1 MHIDDLY
8 KKVSNKLFNIF
19 YVDHKKYGRQKEN
32 GSYHLVKET
41 LSVVTIDDM
50 LRNQKSL
57 LTYQE
62 LHVVNTARIKWIC
75 IDLDISKKEI
85 DQNDI
90 NITNLTLVKEGAD
103 IVCSFLESKGIP
115 YLLEFSGRRGFHVWI
130 IFDKI
135 ITKELGYRLI
145 EVITKSVRTE
155 IDDRIFIDK
164 FPKTSFVSK
173 NSKGIG
179 FGIKLPLS
187 QNKSSGTLSFFLDK
201 DKYFDFNK
209 ENWKTKPDINFLRN
223 QLSILDSL
231 SYFSIAKLE
240 EFLKINEDAS
250 LNVRYNKLKKVNS
263 FLSNNLDLNEI
274 LDSLKKCHHLNH
286 ILYDYEKG
294 INRKER
300 SILVGL
306 LIQLKTKQD
315 DNFGYNLLLE
325 LFSNVEGFNE
335 EITKRNLENLKYYQP
350 ITCKSLDRCPN
361 CNECNLY
368 SPIEL
373 IDGIVL
379 AEQPKFAIRNI
390 TETFFEKLKNS
401 VSHYSFQNDEVPFYI
416 FLKKLEKLD
425 FENTK
430 SQINI
435 ILEGEID
442 FEIESYKLHRNEN
455 EKVRD
460 LYILDPLNNV
470 MSIFFA
476 FSINT
481 LFFSE
486 ISNNSYGYQFSPS
499 LYLNN
504 IFNNWFA
511 NWAKYTRKIETVLFN
526 EEYGDYFMIKF
537 DIKSFYDSI
546 DIKRLQI
553 KLFEE
558 APRKIID
565 KFSELSDDDINKYKN
580 IVDYLI
586 SLTVKI
592 TGSEDKGLPQG
603 PAYARY
609 LAELYLNGLDNM
621 IETFILEDEGRGFYN
636 RFVDDV
642 FVFVESEERAVNLF
656 KKIKD
661 WISINGLEINY
672 SKTKLCNVTNYANSG
687 EYQKFKDNT
696 KYEINKVKKRK
707 NVLSENEIQEA
718 FSKLTDLTST
728 TKFGLTDNLR
738 FFYYQI
744 KNDNRLDFIRR
755 RLSQKLPFSTDGR
768 GTLYWLFYS
777 DLISNHPLIFWELV
791 PKSALIK
798 GLSLTH
804 FLNSILMSEDLENKD
819 IPKLISDLSN
829 RSDLSDAD
837 KVLIALLNLKHG
849 ANIKLKFDEK
859 IMNSALGTPNIK
871 FHSSNWEIVNQ
882 KLERIENGLKLL
894 KEIDRIIKDYTYDV
908 EFLNKLA
915 QYCFIRFSEWY
926 TVEASVEFMN
936 DSGNLLL
943 YYHVLCFL
951 TLFEV
956 SESYDVVQ
964 FSWELLLEK
973 SEKIGSLPNK
983 DYEFIWINKLE
994 EFTFEDFSNGSYS
1007 LILNDKK
1014 GNTLSTKKC
1023 PNEFREQYKNVL
1035 LMLLFAKDKAGNFKD
1050 FRNSVSQ
1057 YIDSESL
1064 FFDWVNSSSVSLYPQ
1079 ADEICLKN
1087 IALNGL
1093 IVLKKSDKLF
1103 IKSIKKK
1110 INFDIFDYLNISGGV
1125 SEIQEVEY
1133 EYSNEILDDKIKGH
1147 SVCEVLGN
1155 LNNILS
1161 EQRQFTNI
1169 YKTNQLCFY
1178 RPSLVSGTK
1187 PMIPFYSD
1195 KSFEFIVTQNGA
1207 IEKNSINNY
1216 WNNLMSIVSKLDNI
1230 ILFPNDISNPF
1241 NFSLKDFESRFFPVS
1256 SIFADTVET
1265 KIQFIEK
1272 FIFISENEIPKSIFE
1287 YQYNWSSTVLS
1298 ILKDLQSD
1306 NEYFIEFLKVHFDQF
1321 VDNEGKARLD
1331 VFFAVNEIITIND
1344 KTLSSF
1350 FETIKSSISIFQ
1362 AQVENLTIDF
1372 TLEVDNF
1379 LKNIFSAEAN
1389 VFGLHESDF
1398 LLENITVV
1406 SKYDQILQKQIF
1418 KILLD
1423 GEELQG
1429 DYTVLFFDSYLN
1441 TFNTLELQELQ
1452 VVISNKQKIYYKI
1465 SGNNFFIYLPDD
1477 ELLKAFERIK
1487 IRDAIYSESHD
1498 ISIVGNLNI
1507 RKLFPQALSSKVA
1520 EKSYDTYHRKDILEK
1535 KLFYHYPPR
1544 VNIRDRVVSWLSL
1557 FSKSVLD
1564 DSELYRYMNA
1574 NSIDLSTLYETIL
1587 DILESHYSM
1596 DEEDLD
1602 FFKSRLLAYNNDENT
1617 IIFPIKN
1624 PKYDE
1629 NGLARLIDRCGFQPR
1644 TFNFFEYKNQ
1654 LYKKDCKG
1662 KKLVIV
1668 TDLSISGGQF
1678 HTAWKYYNQSH
1689 EIGDDINNY
1698 NNTRLHSKSTTPEQ
1712 ERYFCFDTIEES
1724 QRFRENIS
1732 GFANITLLS
1741 PMMTESFAKKVQT
1754 ISEVFAVEHSKELIS
1769 ESKYLYGKAKFNNS
1783 SENLFLKLSTDFDL
1797 INKIFNN
1804 TSFYE
1809 KMVNE
1814 ESLKKSNIIL
1824 RPQSLPAHH
1833 LLLFSLESKNG
1844 IKLLDHIRNW

>member
-103 IVCSFLESKGIP
+103 IVCRFLESKGIP

-145 EVITKSVRTE
+145 EVITKNVRTE

-223 QLSILDSL
+223 QLSILDSI
-231 SYFSIAKLE
+231 SYFSIDKLE

-274 LDSLKKCHHLNH
+274 LDSLKKCHHMNH

-373 IDGIVL
+373 IDGVVL

-425 FENTK
+425 FEHTK

-435 ILEGEID
+435 ILEGELD
-442 FEIESYKLHRNEN
+442 FKIESYKLHRNEN

-526 EEYGDYFMIKF
+526 EEYSDYFMIKF

-592 TGSEDKGLPQG
+592 TGNEDKGLPQG

-621 IETFILEDEGRGFYN
+621 IESFIIEDEGRGFYN

-672 SKTKLCNVTNYANSG
+672 NKTKLSNVTDYANSG

-696 KYEINKVKKRK
+696 KYDINKVKKRK

-718 FSKLTDLTST
+718 FSKLTDLTGN
-728 TKFGLTDNLR
+728 TKFGLNDNLR

-744 KNDNRLDFIRR
+744 KNDNRLDFIRK

-777 DLISNHPLIFWELV
+777 DLIGNHPEIFWELLS
-791 PKSALIK
+791 KSSTIR

-804 FLNSILMSEDLENKD
+804 LLNAILMSEDLTNSYIKN
-819 IPKLISDLSN
+819 LLLDLSV
-829 RSDLSDAD
+829 RIDLLDVD
-837 KVLIALLNLKHG
+837 KVLITLLNLKYG

-859 IMNSALGTPNIK
+859 IMNSALETPNIK
-871 FHSSNWEIVNQ
+871 FDSSNWDIINQ
-882 KLERIENGLKLL
+882 KLERIDDGLKFLQ
-894 KEIDRIIKDYTYDV
+894 EIDRIIRDYTYDV
-908 EFLNKLA
+908 QFLNKLA

-926 TVEASVEFMN
+926 SVESSVEFIN
-936 DSGNLLL
+936 NTNTLLL
-943 YYHVLCFL
+943 YYHTLCFL

-956 SESYDVVQ
+956 SEAYDVVQ
-964 FSWELLLEK
+964 FSWEVLLKK

-1014 GNTLSTKKC
+1014 GNTLSTSQC
-1023 PNEFREQYKNVL
+1023 PNEFRQQYKNVL

-1057 YIDSESL
+1057 YMDSDSL
-1064 FFDWVNSSSVSLYPQ
+1064 FFNWVNSSSVSLYPQ
-1079 ADEICLKN
+1079 DDEICLKN

-1103 IKSIKKK
+1103 IKSINKK
-1110 INFDIFDYLNISGGV
+1110 IKFDTFDYLSISGDL
-1125 SEIQEVEY
+1125 SELQEVEY
-1133 EYSNEILDDKIKGH
+1133 EYSNEILDDKIIGD
-1147 SVCEVLGN
+1147 SVFEVIMN
-1155 LNNILS
+1155 INEILS
-1161 EQRQFTNI
+1161 EQNEFTNT

-1178 RPSLVSGTK
+1178 KPSLVSGLK

-1195 KSFEFIVTQNGA
+1195 KSFEYIITQNGS

-1216 WNNLMSIVSKLDNI
+1216 WSNLMTTVSKLDNI
-1230 ILFPNDISNPF
+1230 SLFPKDIDNPF
-1241 NFSLKDFESRFFPVS
+1241 NFSLQEFENRFFPISSVFIGGVEGKIEFIGKFVAVS
-1256 SIFADTVET
+1256 
-1265 KIQFIEK
+1265 KNEK
-1272 FIFISENEIPKSIFE
+1272 PKSIFDF
-1287 YQYNWSSTVLS
+1287 QYYWSSTVLT
-1298 ILKDLQSD
+1298 ILNNLKSD
-1306 NEYFIEFLKVHFDQF
+1306 NAILIDFLKVHFDQF
-1321 VDNEGKARLD
+1321 VDSDGKARLD
-1331 VFFAVNEIITIND
+1331 VFFAVNEMTSIND

-1350 FETIKSSISIFQ
+1350 FDTIKNSISIFQ
-1362 AQVENLTIDF
+1362 AQIENLNVDF
-1372 TLEVDNF
+1372 TIEIDNF
-1379 LKNIFSAEAN
+1379 LQDIFPNTDANI
-1389 VFGLHESDF
+1389 FGLHQSDF
-1398 LLENITVV
+1398 LLEKITIT
-1406 SKYDQILQKQIF
+1406 SKYDQILGQQIF

-1423 GEELQG
+1423 GEEIND

-1441 TFNTLELQELQ
+1441 TFNELDLQELQ
-1452 VVISNKQKIYYKI
+1452 LSISNKQKIYYKI
-1465 SGNNFFIYLPDD
+1465 SENNFFIYVPDD

-1487 IRDAIYSESHD
+1487 IRDTIYSESQD
-1498 ISIVGNLNI
+1498 ISITGNLNL
-1507 RKLFPQALSSKVA
+1507 RKLFPKALVSQIA
-1520 EKSYDTYHRKDILEK
+1520 EKSFDTYHRKDILEK
-1535 KLFYHYPPR
+1535 KLIHHYPPR

-1557 FSKSVLD
+1557 FSESVIK
-1564 DSELYRYMNA
+1564 DSELEKYMISN
-1574 NSIDLSTLYETIL
+1574 NIDLATLYETIL

-1596 DEEDLD
+1596 DDQDLE
-1602 FFKSRLLAYNNDENT
+1602 FFKNRLLEYNNEVDT

-1629 NGLARLIDRCGFQPR
+1629 NGLSRLIDRCGFQPR
-1644 TFNFFEYKNQ
+1644 TFNFFDYKNQ
-1654 LYKKDCKG
+1654 LYKVDCKG

-1678 HTAWKYYNQSH
+1678 LKAWEYYNKPH
-1689 EIGDDINNY
+1689 NIGDDINDY
-1698 NNTRLHSKSTTPEQ
+1698 NNTRIKSKTPQQ
-1712 ERYFCFDTIEES
+1712 ERYFCFDTIGES
-1724 QRFRENIS
+1724 QRFRENIL
-1732 GFANITLLS
+1732 GFKTIILLS
-1741 PMMTESFAKKVQT
+1741 PMMTVRFAENIQGL
-1754 ISEVFAVEHSKELIS
+1754 SDVFLVEHSKELIS
-1769 ESKYLYGKAKFNNS
+1769 EDKYLYGKAKFNNS
-1783 SENLFLKLSTDFDL
+1783 SEKLFLKLSTDIDL
-1797 INKIFNN
+1797 IKKLFKD

-1809 KMVNE
+1809 KNVNE
-1814 ESLKKSNIIL
+1814 ERLKKSNIIL

-1844 IKLLDHIRNW
+1844 VKLLEHIRNW